1 VTSKTNILVLKKGAA
16 AFFEDLPIKKKYKF
30 EKVNFFTHFKIL
42 QNILLINK
50 KFKFNNYRKKI
61 FKDKIKMT
69 KQIIRF
75 MKIINYE
82 N

>member
-1 VTSKTNILVLKKGAA
+1 
-16 AFFEDLPIKKKYKF
+16 
-30 EKVNFFTHFKIL
+30 
-42 QNILLINK
+42 LINK